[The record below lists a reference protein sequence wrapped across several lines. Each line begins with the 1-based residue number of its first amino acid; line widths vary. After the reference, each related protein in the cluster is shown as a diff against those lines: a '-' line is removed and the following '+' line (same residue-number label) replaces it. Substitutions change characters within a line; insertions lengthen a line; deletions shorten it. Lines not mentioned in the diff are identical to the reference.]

1 MNRRDPKKSPMKKEK
16 IVNGD
21 LLFHSVHGL
30 CRVERVTQ
38 PSPSDHGGP
47 SYSLVPKIAAKM
59 KSRFVISASDMEV
72 SGFHGLVSPR
82 EANKILRYL
91 KIGNGK
97 GHPSSSTSSN
107 SQVHAW
113 DLAQGLLSFAYDKFE
128 AKDQKKRQALE
139 RSAKG
144 LVGELSCVFKLTLK
158 KTADRIQKNLGRTSR
173 INPSVLSALT
183 LAGED

>member
-1 MNRRDPKKSPMKKEK
+1 MKKEK

-30 CRVERVTQ
+30 CRVERVTP
-38 PSPSDHGGP
+38 PSSSDRGGP

-72 SGFHGLVSPR
+72 SGFHGLVSPK

-91 KIGNGK
+91 KVGNGK
-97 GHPSSSTSSN
+97 SRTESDASSTP
-107 SQVHAW
+107 QVHAW
-113 DLAQGLLSFAYDKFE
+113 DLAQGLLTFAHDKFE
-128 AKDQKKRQALE
+128 AKDQRKRQALE

-144 LVGELSCVFKLTLK
+144 LVGELACVFKLTLK
-158 KTADRIQKNLGRTSR
+158 KTSDRIQKNLGRGSR